1 MNGNRILEQVMKITM
16 NSLFG
21 QSKNR
26 DIYFN
31 HDFKIERWMKTEY
44 DDIVEI
50 FTK

>member
-1 MNGNRILEQVMKITM
+1 M

-26 DIYFN
+26 DIDFN
-31 HDFKIERWMKTEY
+31 HNFKIERWMETEF
-44 DDIVEI
+44 DDRVEI